1 LRLEFIGSPILLGRA
16 LDILGTQTVFYI
28 GDAIICGGTLL
39 VVFRLLVWRTRTYY
53 SSLAK
58 ERINAR
64 ALPISRKS
72 IAYVAN
78 SVFTENYLNHCF

>member
-16 LDILGTQTVFYI
+16 LDILGIQTVFYI
-28 GDAIICGGTLL
+28 GGAIICGGTLL
-39 VVFRLLVWRTRTYY
+39 VVFRLLVWRTRTYF

-64 ALPISRKS
+64 APPISEKS
-72 IAYVAN
+72 ISYVAKL
-78 SVFTENYLNHCF
+78 VLP